1 MRRTFLLALGVA
13 LLSGAFVL
21 GFVLAGSP
29 HRSSGTL
36 APSAV
41 DEVRA
46 ELAARY
52 YRPVS
57 SDVLQKASIRSML
70 AALND
75 PYTSY
80 LSPPAYMLL
89 RQETAASYSGI
100 GVSVLPGSGGLLVVA
115 TQPGPARAA
124 GIRTGDLITTIDGH
138 RTAQLGLAHALT
150 RIMGGPLGSPVS
162 LRVAREG
169 RSLGYIVHRER
180 LRAPT
185 VRGRLLSLDGRRY
198 GYVHMSAFRAGVAQV
213 LETEIRRLERSGA
226 GGLVLD
232 LRENP
237 GGLLEQA
244 VSVASLFLQK
254 GTVVSLEGAHQPR
267 EVYSVSGG
275 AFAPRLPLAVLID
288 RYSASSAEILAAA
301 LRDHRRATLVGEHT
315 YGKAVVQ
322 SIDPLRNG
330 AALELTTASY
340 FTPAG
345 IDISRIGVRPDVR
358 VADNPKTAIDE
369 VVAAGVATLAAKQS

>member
-1 MRRTFLLALGVA
+1 MRRTFVLGLGVA
-13 LLSGAFVL
+13 LLSGAFAL
-21 GFVLAGSP
+21 GFVLAASP
-29 HRSSGTL
+29 HPTNGSVVSS
-36 APSAV
+36 AI

-52 YRPVS
+52 YRPVPTS
-57 SDVLQKASIRSML
+57 VLKQASIHSML
-70 AALND
+70 AALGD

-80 LSPPAYMLL
+80 LSAPAYTML

-100 GVSVLPGSGGLLVVA
+100 GVSLLPSTDGLLVAA

-124 GIRTGDLITTIDGH
+124 GIRSGDVIKRIDGYP
-138 RTAQLGLAHALT
+138 TARLGLSHALT
-150 RIMGGPLGSPVS
+150 RIVGPLGSAVR
-162 LRVAREG
+162 LQVVRGG
-169 RSLGYIVHRER
+169 RSIGYVVHRR
-180 LRAPT
+180 RVSAPT
-185 VRGRLLSLDGRRY
+185 ISGRLLSADGRRY
-198 GYVHMSAFRAGVAQV
+198 GYIRMSAFRAGVAQV
-213 LETEIRRLERSGA
+213 LETEVRRLERSGA

-232 LRENP
+232 LRDNP

-244 VSVASLFLQK
+244 VNVASLFLQK

-267 EVYSVSGG
+267 EVYSVTGG
-275 AFAPRLPLAVLID
+275 AFAPRLPMAVLID

-301 LRDHRRATLVGEHT
+301 LRDNRRATLVGEHT

-322 SIDPLRNG
+322 TIDPLRNG

-345 IDISRIGVRPDVR
+345 TDISRTGVRPDVR
-358 VADNPKTAIDE
+358 VADDPATPIDE
-369 VVAAGVATLAAKQS
+369 VVAAGVAALAAKQS

>member
-1 MRRTFLLALGVA
+1 MRRTLVLGLGVA

-21 GFVLAGSP
+21 GFLLAGSP
-29 HRSSGTL
+29 QRQSGSV

-41 DEVRA
+41 DQVRA

-52 YRPVS
+52 YRQVPS
-57 SDVLQKASIRSML
+57 SVLHQASIHSML

-80 LSPPAYMLL
+80 LSRPAYMLL

-100 GVSVLPGSGGLLVVA
+100 GVSVLPGSGGLLVVS
-115 TQPGPARAA
+115 TQPGPARTA
-124 GIRTGDLITTIDGH
+124 GIRTGDVITTIDGH
-138 RTAQLGLAHALT
+138 RAAQLGLAHALT
-150 RIMGGPLGSPVS
+150 RIMGGPLGAPVR
-162 LRVAREG
+162 LRVARDG
-169 RSLGYIVHRER
+169 RSLGYIVNRER

-185 VRGRLLSLDGRRY
+185 VSGRLLSADGRRY

-244 VSVASLFLQK
+244 VSVASLFLK
-254 GTVVSLEGAHQPR
+254 HGTVVSLEGAHQPR

-275 AFAPRLPLAVLID
+275 AFAPRLPIAVLIN

-301 LRDHRRATLVGEHT
+301 LRDHRRATLVGQRT

-322 SIDPLRNG
+322 TIDPLGNG

-345 IDISRIGVRPDVR
+345 TDISRSGVRPDVR
-358 VADNPKTAIDE
+358 VVDNPKTPIDE